1 LKIVARHKIL
11 ATGRRNFGMY
21 HFENFHSFFIF
32 SLFLTRKAD
41 YFSIIYTVSAN
52 QQQQQQQQQE
62 QEEKKK
68 TL

>member
-1 LKIVARHKIL
+1 
-11 ATGRRNFGMY
+11 MY